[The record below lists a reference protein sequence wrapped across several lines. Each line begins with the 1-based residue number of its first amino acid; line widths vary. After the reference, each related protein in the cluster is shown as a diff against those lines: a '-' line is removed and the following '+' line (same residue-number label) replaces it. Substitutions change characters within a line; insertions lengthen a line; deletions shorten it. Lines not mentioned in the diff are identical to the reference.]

1 MQKEISNM
9 FLIKIQVYFYTEKNF
24 KSVFNENTDVFC
36 MQKNTHLYL
45 MKIQICFVCRKKFQ
59 FVFNENTNLFFF
71 FLLKKKWFQQSIAN
85 LEILRRIE
93 S

>member
-1 MQKEISNM
+1 M
-9 FLIKIQVYFYTEKNF
+9 KIQVYFYTEKNF
-24 KSVFNENTDVFC
+24 KSVFNKNTDVFC
-36 MQKNTHLYL
+36 MQKKYRFVFNENTDLFC
-45 MKIQICFVCRKKFQ
+45 MQKKFQ
-59 FVFNENTNLFFF
+59 FVFNENTNLFF